1 MNASAP
7 SAEPVLGCIG
17 CGNMGGAVV
26 RGLAARHAL
35 RLLGHDHTRAKVKAL
50 SPTDQPGLVEWADS
64 PEALAAA
71 ADIIVLAVKPHQMA
85 DMLAR
90 IRPKLDASKLV
101 LSLAAAFSLEQLRQG
116 AGGVCPVVR
125 IMPNLPALVGKGV
138 FALCLDDPALTE
150 AHKKLLLDLFGL
162 LGLAVVLPE
171 SSFPAFSSLVGCGPA
186 YVCLFMEGM
195 HNAAV
200 TMGFKADV
208 ARELVAATVEGTA
221 RLALDSPES
230 FADLR
235 VRVCSPA
242 GVTIHAVN
250 HLERTAVRGH
260 VADAVLAALRRDR
273 EMSGE

>member
-1 MNASAP
+1 MP

-26 RGLAARHAL
+26 RGLADKHAL
-35 RLLGHDHTRAKVKAL
+35 RLLGHDHTRAKVEAL
-50 SPTDQPGLVEWADS
+50 SPADKPGRVEWSDS
-64 PEALAAA
+64 PEALAAE

-85 DMLAR
+85 DMLTR
-90 IRPKLDASKLV
+90 IRPRLDASKLV
-101 LSLAAAFSLEQLRQG
+101 VSLAAAFSLEQLRRG
-116 AGGVCPVVR
+116 VDGVCPVARV
-125 IMPNLPALVGKGV
+125 MPNLPALVGKGV

-150 AHKKLLLDLFGL
+150 ARKTLLRELFGL
-162 LGLAVVLPE
+162 LGMAVVLPE
-171 SSFPAFSSLVGCGPA
+171 DKFPAFSSLAGCGPA
-186 YVCLFMEGM
+186 YACLFMEGM

-208 ARELVAATVEGTA
+208 AKQLVAATMEGTA
-221 RLALDSPES
+221 RLAQHSPES

-235 VRVCSPA
+235 VRVCSPG
-242 GVTIHAVN
+242 GVTIYAVN

-260 VADAVLAALRRDR
+260 VADAVLAAMRRDR